1 MIEELQQAF
10 VGFTE
15 NSQLSQLSAI
25 ILTLGAYQ
33 FGQFCYQRSGRLM
46 LLHPVVIA
54 GCIIAAALNHFDIS
68 YQQYRDG
75 SQLFYFLLGPATVAL
90 AIPLYQEFR
99 HIRLLARP
107 VLITVALGATIAA
120 ASAVLLAGLIGA
132 EGEVLRSIASKS
144 VTTPIALGISD
155 KIHGISTLTTG
166 VVVATG
172 IIGALLAPIAFYFCG
187 LRDPRLQGI
196 VLGLNAHGIG
206 TAVAFEKS
214 PSCGAFASLAMGLTG
229 AFTALTLPYAISYF
243 GI

>member
-1 MIEELQQAF
+1 MIEELQSSLSELLNQ
-10 VGFTE
+10 GG
-15 NSQLSQLSAI
+15 LSQLSAI
-25 ILTLGAYQ
+25 VLTLAAYQ
-33 FGQFCYQRSGRLM
+33 FGQLCYQHSGRRM
-46 LLHPVVIA
+46 LFHPVVIA
-54 GCIIAAALNHFDIS
+54 GCIIAAALYYFDIS

-90 AIPLYQEFR
+90 AVPLYQEFR
-99 HIRLLARP
+99 HIRQLAKP
-107 VLITVALGATIAA
+107 VLITVTFGATVAA
-120 ASAVLLAGLIGA
+120 ASAVMLGSMMGA

-172 IIGALLAPIAFYFCG
+172 IIGALLAPLAFRLCS
-187 LRDPRLQGI
+187 LHDPRLQGI

-206 TAVAFEKS
+206 TAVAFEKNA
-214 PSCGAFASLAMGLTG
+214 SCGAFASLAMGLTG
-229 AFTALTLPYAISYF
+229 AFTALTLPYAIAYF